1 MPHIL
6 SRIVMSPGMLI
17 VSPRMLAL
25 AATQR
30 QVARLLL
37 GIDLTTVQH
46 GPLPVT
52 DPRSLK
58 IRIMGAHKASLRML
72 KTQVTT
78 LTGGAAAGAGT
89 GAVCDDTRVKRS
101 KLKHRKR
108 AAVTRDFVAIFTFDT
123 QEEERRRIH

>member
-1 MPHIL
+1 
-6 SRIVMSPGMLI
+6 MSPGMLI

-52 DPRSLK
+52 NPRSLK
-58 IRIMGAHKASLRML
+58 IRIMGRGFRVRS
-72 KTQVTT
+72 
-78 LTGGAAAGAGT
+78 AAAVAST
-89 GAVCDDTRVKRS
+89 SLPA
-101 KLKHRKR
+101 L
-108 AAVTRDFVAIFTFDT
+108 RDRTVGV
-123 QEEERRRIH
+123 